1 LSAPSSSRPPKIQV
15 LYPFLYIINRF
26 AQRAKKTAMKLEI
39 LLLVMFPLAS
49 CTNEPAHVSVQSSD
63 EITPVTF
70 NTVLATELA
79 RRAEVDQTAAWI
91 PEGKYK
97 SYSLENWQQYKDSV
111 FMTNQA
117 FLAIVLEKHGFPGID
132 LVGEKGAHDFWL
144 MTQHCDFNPDF
155 QEEVLVEMK
164 AEMKRANAS
173 KSNYAYLVDRV
184 RKNRGQK
191 IIYGTQV
198 RYNKATGQA
207 MSQPLEDSLNVNQR
221 RAEVGL
227 ESLEDYLNGM
237 TLSHFEM
244 NKENMLKRGIQE
256 PKLYK
261 PGE

>member
-1 LSAPSSSRPPKIQV
+1 VNWSFGKGQTKS
-15 LYPFLYIINRF
+15 
-26 AQRAKKTAMKLEI
+26 AKKTAMKLEL
-39 LLLVMFPLAS
+39 LLLVMVSLAS
-49 CTNEPAHVSVQSSD
+49 CTNEPAKEAVLSSD
-63 EITPVTF
+63 EITPLIF
-70 NTVLATELA
+70 DPVLATELA

-97 SYSLENWQQYKDSV
+97 SYSLEDWQQYKDSV

-117 FLAIVLEKHGFPGID
+117 FLLTVLEQHGFPGID

-144 MTQHCDFNPDF
+144 MTQHCDFDPDF
-155 QEEVLVEMK
+155 QEEVRVEMK
-164 AEMKRANAS
+164 VEMKRDNAS

-191 IIYGTQV
+191 ILYGTQV

-227 ESLEDYLNGM
+227 ETLEAYLNGM

-256 PKLYK
+256 PKLYEL
-261 PGE
+261 GG